1 MSSACR
7 SGDKSSNNSKP
18 KSTNYV
24 ESSEPETESTTDMG
38 MVTIQVDSVGDKYK
52 DQPIKVKLSVDG
64 QPLVLEVDT
73 GSARTII
80 PVQVYNEQFSHIQLR
95 EYR

>member
-1 MSSACR
+1 MCR
-7 SGDKSSNNSKP
+7 SGNKSSNNSKP
-18 KSTNYV
+18 KPTNYV
-24 ESSEPETESTTDMG
+24 ESCEPETESTADMG
-38 MVTIQVDSVGDKYK
+38 IFTIQVDGIGYKYK

-80 PVQVYNEQFSHIQLR
+80 PVKVYNE
-95 EYR
+95 